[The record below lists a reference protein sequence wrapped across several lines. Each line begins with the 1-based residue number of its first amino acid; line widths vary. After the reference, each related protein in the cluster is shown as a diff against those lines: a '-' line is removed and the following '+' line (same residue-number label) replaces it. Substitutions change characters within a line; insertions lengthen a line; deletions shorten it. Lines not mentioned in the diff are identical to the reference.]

1 MANRNSTASDRSK
14 RWSMPALQALPES
27 RSDRTSTAAGPP
39 PDKQLPARPNRNT
52 RGSIG
57 GTSYGKSD
65 FGVPTQPT
73 MSTSDRRASRRI
85 SRISKLSDVSE
96 VESERTRSRHMSASV
111 AGDSDAGH
119 GSRRMSMRRMSVADN
134 LAADSERRR
143 SRRMSMMSTNSSINR
158 FSMMSRANNDWRQEP
173 EEHEKPKNWEDD
185 HKKPSNWGEQKK
197 NVNTAICSI
206 MAFSFTLSL
215 TVYAAAIPATA
226 TDLSLTGLVATVPY
240 SCFALGLAFGP
251 AFATPFEKA
260 YGRKPI
266 FLFTVP
272 LFALVM
278 IGAGVSK
285 SLVAIA
291 VCRGL
296 AGIFASAG
304 LFLSYAIMSDIW
316 VPLRLS
322 IGLAI
327 YVGSMVLGLFAGP
340 IVGGVVIK
348 YETWRWTMWVA
359 LFATVILMF
368 GAIGMTETQEAAIK
382 RKIKTPEQIEK
393 EVSERRA
400 KRVTRQPSRLHFFG
414 NFMFAKSF
422 SMLLAAPSLSMAT
435 LYVSYVLA
443 VSIAM
448 PVFVPGIFGTLYSFD
463 VEQQNLTFAG
473 AAGGV
478 VVGVLLII
486 VLDHFIHQPRVG
498 AWEDEHD
505 PLPDRGDVELAK
517 GKDHPSWRK
526 GLAVTTRSLGLR
538 DSTASSADQ
547 PSRSGSDASS
557 RSTRTRSRRQS
568 SEHRKSR
575 LQAFSERNINIA
587 IAVTRFLNSQPANQN
602 KKIIVE
608 RVMVLLKNT
617 DSFTK
622 ISDALGGLGLDFEEA
637 LLAKVITDAL
647 AKEKQSA
654 EIGLSRSR
662 SLHQLSAQAA
672 LMGGDD
678 NATETAS
685 EPPSAAL
692 PRPTDEKKDTKPL
705 APPAEWRWLPAL
717 AASLLFPGGLL
728 LFAWTTRES
737 INWIIPCIGLAL
749 SGVGA
754 CLIAFSAIT
763 YMMELHEEGDE
774 AIGARAGATML
785 TFVLGAAL
793 PLVVKP
799 MFDALG
805 ERIGVTI
812 FAAVA
817 AVLGVVPWVLTYRGN
832 KLVPKE
838 GEVTDEK
845 K

>member
-1 MANRNSTASDRSK
+1 
-14 RWSMPALQALPES
+14 
-27 RSDRTSTAAGPP
+27 
-39 PDKQLPARPNRNT
+39 
-52 RGSIG
+52 
-57 GTSYGKSD
+57 
-65 FGVPTQPT
+65 
-73 MSTSDRRASRRI
+73 
-85 SRISKLSDVSE
+85 
-96 VESERTRSRHMSASV
+96 
-111 AGDSDAGH
+111 
-119 GSRRMSMRRMSVADN
+119 
-134 LAADSERRR
+134 
-143 SRRMSMMSTNSSINR
+143 
-158 FSMMSRANNDWRQEP
+158 MSRANNDWRQEP

-215 TVYAAAIPATA
+215 TVYAAAIPATV

-251 AFATPFEKA
+251 AFSTPFEKA

-285 SLVAIA
+285 GLVAIA

-327 YVGSMVLGLFAGP
+327 YIGSMVLGLFAGP

-393 EVSERRA
+393 EVAERRA

-448 PVFVPGIFGTLYSFD
+448 PVFVPGIFGALYSFD

-486 VLDHFIHQPRVG
+486 VLDHFIHQPR
-498 AWEDEHD
+498 
-505 PLPDRGDVELAK
+505 
-517 GKDHPSWRK
+517 KD
-526 GLAVTTRSLGLR
+526 
-538 DSTASSADQ
+538 
-547 PSRSGSDASS
+547 
-557 RSTRTRSRRQS
+557 
-568 SEHRKSR
+568 
-575 LQAFSERNINIA
+575 N
-587 IAVTRFLNSQPANQN
+587 
-602 KKIIVE
+602 
-608 RVMVLLKNT
+608 
-617 DSFTK
+617 
-622 ISDALGGLGLDFEEA
+622 
-637 LLAKVITDAL
+637 
-647 AKEKQSA
+647 
-654 EIGLSRSR
+654 
-662 SLHQLSAQAA
+662 
-672 LMGGDD
+672 
-678 NATETAS
+678 
-685 EPPSAAL
+685 
-692 PRPTDEKKDTKPL
+692 KPL

-817 AVLGVVPWVLTYRGN
+817 AGLGVVPWVLTYRGN

>member
-14 RWSMPALQALPES
+14 RWSMPALQALPET

-52 RGSIG
+52 RGSIN

-65 FGVPTQPT
+65 FGVPTAPT

-96 VESERTRSRHMSASV
+96 VESERTRSRNMSTSV
-111 AGDSDAGH
+111 IDDDMGRGN
-119 GSRRMSMRRMSVADN
+119 RRMSRRMSVADD

-173 EEHEKPKNWEDD
+173 EEAEKPRNWEDSL
-185 HKKPSNWGEQKK
+185 KKPSNWNDQKK

-206 MAFSFTLSL
+206 IVFAYTMSL
-215 TVYAAAIPATA
+215 TVYGAAIPATVA
-226 TDLSLTGLVATVPY
+226 DLNLSGIGATVPY

-251 AFATPFEKA
+251 ALSTPFEKA
-260 YGRKPI
+260 YGRKPVLLSTI
-266 FLFTVP
+266 P
-272 LFALVM
+272 LFALCM

-285 SLVAIA
+285 GLIPIA

-296 AGIFASAG
+296 AGFFASAG
-304 LFLSYAIMSDIW
+304 LFVSYTIMSDIW
-316 VPLRLS
+316 VSLRLS
-322 IGLAI
+322 IGLAL
-327 YVGSMVLGLFAGP
+327 YLGSMVLGLFAGP

-348 YETWRWTMWVA
+348 YESWRWTMWVA

-368 GAIGMTETQEAAIK
+368 GSIGMTESQEDAVK
-382 RKIKTPEQIEK
+382 RSIKTPQQIEK
-393 EVSERRA
+393 EVLERRA
-400 KRVTRQPSRLHFFG
+400 KRVTRTPSRLHFRG
-414 NFMFAKSF
+414 NFMFGKAF

-448 PVFVPGIFGTLYSFD
+448 PVFVPDIFGTLYQFD
-463 VEQQNLTFAG
+463 AEQQNLTFAG

-486 VLDHFIHQPRVG
+486 ILDHFIHQPRVG

-505 PLPDRGDVELAK
+505 PLPERGEVETTRV

-526 GLAVTTRSLGLR
+526 GLARVSTRNLGIR
-538 DSTASSADQ
+538 DSTASSAE

-557 RSTRTRSRRQS
+557 RSMRTHRSRRQS

-575 LQAFSERNINIA
+575 LQSFSERNINIA

-622 ISDALGGLGLDFEEA
+622 ISDSLGQLGLDFEEA

-647 AKEKQSA
+647 EKEKSGA

-662 SLHQLSAQAA
+662 SLHQLAAQAA
-672 LMGGDD
+672 LMGGD
-678 NATETAS
+678 NNIPETPS

-692 PRPTDEKKDTKPL
+692 PSPTEEKKDDKPL

-728 LFAWTTRES
+728 LFAWTAREGV
-737 INWIIPCIGLAL
+737 NWIIPCIGLAL

-754 CLIAFSAIT
+754 CLITFSAIT

-785 TFVLGAAL
+785 TFILGAAL

-805 ERIGVTI
+805 ARIGVTI

-838 GEVTDEK
+838 AGMSEK
-845 K
+845 A